1 MTESVYCGGVKEDCG
16 KQNKNWVIDPADNFE
31 IDPMYSGHYVFGCTL
46 PNAVVNSEKPL
57 RMVITI
63 DGNELTYN
71 IRK

>member
-1 MTESVYCGGVKEDCG
+1 MFAAG
-16 KQNKNWVIDPADNFE
+16 
-31 IDPMYSGHYVFGCTL
+31 PMYTGHYAFGCTL
-46 PNAVVNSEKPL
+46 PNAVVNSKKPL